1 MDKAKQK
8 DDEINKAILE
18 WMVSKNLT
26 SSIDPFLKDT
36 SLKLDDATKGNML
49 EKKWGT
55 IIVMQSKI
63 LNLEQ
68 QLKQMKE
75 DMEKR
80 GGGTVAI
87 TNTNKVNESIVYY

>member
-18 WMVSKNLT
+18 WMVSKNYT

-36 SLKLDDATKGNML
+36 SLKLDDATKGFML

-80 GGGTVAI
+80 GGGTTDI
-87 TNTNKVNESIVYY
+87 TNTNKVNESIV